1 MKNVAVIQLIAL
13 VIVVATCLLI
23 TRAIVNSD
31 MPLWL
36 KFFLLK

>member
-1 MKNVAVIQLIAL
+1 MRTLITIIALIAVL
-13 VIVVATCLLI
+13 AIAMLM

-36 KFFLLK
+36 KIFLLRK